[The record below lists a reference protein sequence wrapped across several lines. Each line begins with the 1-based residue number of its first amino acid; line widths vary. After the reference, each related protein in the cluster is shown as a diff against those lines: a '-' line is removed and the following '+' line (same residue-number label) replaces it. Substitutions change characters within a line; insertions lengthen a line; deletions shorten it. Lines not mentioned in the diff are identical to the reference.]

1 MYRDFS
7 ENSKN
12 KLLGLVSEVESEKWC
27 DFTDWVGD
35 RWLDFES
42 WIGTLNIKGY
52 VNNVN
57 SYHKKVIDKNNA
69 TKKSIE
75 EIFSNVAGVDS
86 SFQKTFDSVEGVL
99 KGWQNYIDSM
109 ANIVSPTSGSF
120 NADFITKSLS
130 DAYSS
135 IQRAH
140 VDVVKQQLKQEVNGE
155 IVYDTEAFKK
165 YMQMKPEE
173 LSDAEK
179 LALLE
184 IVNELSE
191 LNAYHTT
198 ILELG
203 DENAAAY
210 IGYLSNYED
219 EEEAYYNFILAGGY
233 YNDAYLKILNIIS
246 ETGEDG
252 ASWAAQLLNFGNDNF
267 SAGILG
273 VECSAAA
280 EAFIGSFSAS
290 AGITGYIAKIETEHS
305 EIYAGKVSIEG
316 EVSGST
322 NVKIKDVYKKK
333 QDQIFNDST
342 VYDPETGTF
351 IKCGK
356 DDYKA
361 LKEKAKLAGVEVG
374 VGVEA
379 SILEGTLSGESEYAS
394 GSVSA
399 KVGTAH
405 ADASIGVGLYVY
417 DDSGNKL
424 IAPTVKAEVGVGVS
438 ALNVSANGTLGTD
451 DIGVYGKGSADVLEA
466 EAEASAKFTVFD
478 EKGKLDIQAG
488 ISASAEANLVEA
500 SGSAGVTVLGAD
512 VGVSGSVKVGIGAHA
527 DIGYVDGH
535 LKVDVGAA
543 LGVGVSVGF
552 DIDVG
557 GLVDGVA
564 TKVSESWSDIS
575 SAASNAWNG
584 FKSWFK

>member
-7 ENSKN
+7 ESSKN
-12 KLLGLVSEVESEKWC
+12 KLLGLVSDVENEKWC

-57 SYHKKVIDKNNA
+57 SYHKKVIDKNNT
-69 TKKSIE
+69 TKKNIE
-75 EIFSNVAGVDS
+75 EIFGKVAGVDTS
-86 SFQKTFDSVEGVL
+86 YQKTFDGIEGIL
-99 KGWQNYIDSM
+99 KSWLNYIDSM
-109 ANIVSPTSGSF
+109 TNIVSPTNGRF
-120 NADFITKSLS
+120 NADYITKSLS

-135 IQRAH
+135 IQRSH

-155 IVYDTEAFKK
+155 IVYDTDAFKK

-173 LSDAEK
+173 ISDAEK

-198 ILELG
+198 ILEMG

-219 EEEAYYNFILAGGY
+219 EEEAYYNFVLAGGY

-246 ETGEDG
+246 ETGEDS
-252 ASWAAQLLNFGNDNF
+252 ATWAAQLLNFGNENF

-273 VECSAAA
+273 VECNAAA
-280 EAFIGSFSAS
+280 EKLIGSFSAS

-333 QDQIFNDST
+333 QDQIFNESS

-361 LKEKAKLAGVEVG
+361 LKEKAKLAGAEIG
-374 VGVEA
+374 IGVEA

-399 KVGTAH
+399 KIGTAS
-405 ADASIGVGLYVY
+405 ADASLGVGLYVY
-417 DDSGNKL
+417 DDNGKKL
-424 IAPTVKAEVGVGVS
+424 IAPTVKAEVGASVS
-438 ALNVSANGTLGTD
+438 AINVSANGTLGTD
-451 DIGVYGKGSADVLEA
+451 DIGIYGKGNADVLEA

-488 ISASAEANLVEA
+488 VSASAEANLVEA
-500 SGSAGVTVLGAD
+500 SGSAGVTVLGAE

-527 DIGYVDGH
+527 DLGYVDGH

-543 LGVGVSVGF
+543 IGVGVSVGF